1 MGFTDSQL
9 FLDPLSDKLFNKMK
23 EIAKR
28 NTECYREIFKV
39 YPDDIYKKFIDV
51 EKIFIKDEELKE
63 NYERL
68 NKDIQGN
75 IVEFPLE
82 FLKEENLNRSYF
94 CKEQL
99 VPIKTFI

>member
-1 MGFTDSQL
+1 MKRRA
-9 FLDPLSDKLFNKMK
+9 KL
-23 EIAKR
+23 

-39 YPDDIYKKFIDV
+39 YPDDTYKKFSDIDKNLIKEEEIK
-51 EKIFIKDEELKE
+51 EKYAELSK
-63 NYERL
+63 N
-68 NKDIQGN
+68 IQGN